1 MIRTV
6 MVPLDGSPFAEQA
19 LPYATAVA
27 RRAGAALDLMRV
39 HVVYAMQPPSNSRQP
54 YSPEVERE
62 SRVLE
67 LAYLNEAAGRVREK
81 SGVRVTTGLAGGLTA
96 DGILARGREV
106 SADLVVMT
114 THGAG
119 PLSRAFLGSTSDE
132 LVRRSPIPL
141 LLVRPQV
148 VSPDLGREP
157 VINKVLVPVDGSSRA
172 EQILKP
178 AMALGRLMGA
188 ALTLLYVE
196 APSGGHDRGI
206 VEARP
211 YLENLADHLRV
222 PSCEVRVRVVA
233 DARIA
238 RAILS
243 VAREGDHDLIALA
256 THGRGGLKR
265 LLLGSVA
272 DKVLRSA
279 RCPLL
284 VLNPTGPDNGV

>member
-1 MIRTV
+1 

-19 LPYATAVA
+19 LPYAMAVA

-39 HVVYAMQPPSNSRQP
+39 HVVYAMQPPSNSRLP

-62 SRVLE
+62 DRALE
-67 LAYLNEAAGRVREK
+67 SAYLNEVAGRVREK
-81 SGVRVTTGLAGGLTA
+81 SGFRLTTGLADGLTA
-96 DGILARGREV
+96 DGILARAREV
-106 SADLVVMT
+106 SAALVVMT

-119 PLSRAFLGSTSDE
+119 PLSRAFLGSTADE

-141 LLVRPQV
+141 LLVRPR

-157 VINKVLVPVDGSSRA
+157 IIKKILVPVDGSSRA
-172 EQILKP
+172 EQILRP
-178 AMALGRLMGA
+178 AMALGRLTGA
-188 ALTLLYVE
+188 TLTLLYVE
-196 APSGGHDRGI
+196 APSGGPDRGI

-211 YLENLADHLRV
+211 YLENLADHLRGQ
-222 PSCEVRVRVVA
+222 SCEVRVRVVA
-233 DARIA
+233 DAHIA

-243 VAREGDHDLIALA
+243 VAREGDYDLIALA
-256 THGRGGLKR
+256 THCRVGLKR

-272 DKVLRSA
+272 DKVLRTA

-284 VLNPTGPDNGV
+284 VLNPAEPDKGV